1 MQIGEKLKSARQKSG
16 MTQEEVANSIHVS
29 RQTISN
35 WENEKSF
42 PDIISVILL
51 SDLYEISLDLLLKG
65 DDEMIKH
72 LDESTNIVK
81 SNTKLL
87 VAFGINIILA
97 FIMIVFHLQI
107 EHSKEIFIILILLIF
122 ACSATI
128 FYQLIKKI

>member
-107 EHSKEIFIILILLIF
+107 ENSKEVFIILILLIF